1 MDLHCMIIPVNQD
14 LEYKFVARFE
24 IIQYMT
30 ASLIQENT
38 VIRFLVNRRQ
48 TKQFNI
54 INNLKGISALK
65 PHQPK
70 LAPLCKIACLILPNN
85 SNLSRLHVQSQF
97 R

>member
-1 MDLHCMIIPVNQD
+1 MDLHSMIIPVNQD

-85 SNLSRLHVQSQF
+85 SNLCRFHVQS
-97 R
+97 